1 MKNITTVGIESR
13 EDKEEKA
20 LTVTTKGV
28 KDLDIKGV
36 VDGDGKE
43 QSGETKEVAEGDT
56 EGSKEKDV
64 EGDTKGGGDTEE
76 KVTEVDAKGG
86 KEKGVKGDA
95 EGGGNI
101 ETAVAAGSKHVR
113 DDYNDGWGR
122 NRDVPAPAY
131 PNMTKGSWK
140 FARRTLLSPIP
151 DWVKTGHRT

>member
-1 MKNITTVGIESR
+1 MKNITTVGLESR

-56 EGSKEKDV
+56 ERSKEKDV

-76 KVTEVDAKGG
+76 KVTEVDAKVG

-122 NRDVPAPAY
+122 NRDVPAPAH

-140 FARRTLLSPIP
+140 FERRMHAVPIP
-151 DWVKTGHRT
+151 DWVKNSM